1 LCSAE
6 DPRRAANTFGYS
18 TAAAGNS
25 TAISGTEFTFRL
37 SSYLPADSTGKYLFR
52 MESHEPRP
60 AGGKYRDDD
69 K

>member
-1 LCSAE
+1 VLCGGSTTRGE
-6 DPRRAANTFGYS
+6 YVRVLHGGRRD
-18 TAAAGNS
+18 S